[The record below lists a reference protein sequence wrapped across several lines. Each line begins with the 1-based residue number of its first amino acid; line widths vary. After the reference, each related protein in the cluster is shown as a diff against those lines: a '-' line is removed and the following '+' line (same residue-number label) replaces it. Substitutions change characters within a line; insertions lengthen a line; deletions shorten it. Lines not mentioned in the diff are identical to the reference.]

1 MARATDRACIQIRTL
16 NTGKG
21 PAVQA
26 LRAQLDKMQYH
37 MYMRQLLEQHDN
49 LVLKQAIVDELLMD
63 GDRVVGVRTR
73 TGIEYRARAVVITTG
88 VYMRARDYGRSV
100 FASGPNGSWPQGR
113 WALLRKMGLRM
124 GRFKRHTAAG
134 EPKA

>member
-88 VYMRARDYGRSV
+88 VYMRGRVITGEAS
-100 FASGPNGSWPQGR
+100 FASGPNGQLPRGAGCIAAQDGP
-113 WALLRKMGLRM
+113 ADGLLQN
-124 GRFKRHTAAG
+124 RHTAAVS
-134 EPKA
+134 